1 MTIQEFAGQVRYN
14 PFMCNSRYSLTAR
27 AFYVTAPSH
36 IDLEEREVF
45 LDYCRDIFNSDRL
58 SMKHARELYER
69 YSFQR
74 EIRRLIISEDQDV

>member
-1 MTIQEFAGQVRYN
+1 MTIQEFAGRVRYN

-45 LDYCRDIFNSDRL
+45 LDYCRDIFNSDRI
-58 SMKHARELYER
+58 SMTQARKIYER
-69 YSFQR
+69 YSFDR
-74 EIRRLIISEDQDV
+74 SIGRLIISEDQDV